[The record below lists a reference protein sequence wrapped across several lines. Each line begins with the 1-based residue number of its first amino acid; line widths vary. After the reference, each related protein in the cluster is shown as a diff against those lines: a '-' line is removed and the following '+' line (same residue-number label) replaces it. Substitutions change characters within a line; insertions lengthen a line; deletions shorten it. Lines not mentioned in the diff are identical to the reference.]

1 MVWWYGWQVIALTFL
16 GVLTCYVSA
25 LNLVLASIAYIAFE
39 HMQVWTLHWM
49 DSQTGMY
56 IHLCNWNEII
66 DIIMLC
72 NPVAMTPLLIHVN
85 LHTIFCHYV
94 YDAPPIC
101 M

>member
-1 MVWWYGWQVIALTFL
+1 MRIFLIHVCMHVIRILLMVWWYGWQVIALTFL

-56 IHLCNWNEII
+56 IHLCN
-66 DIIMLC
+66 
-72 NPVAMTPLLIHVN
+72 
-85 LHTIFCHYV
+85 
-94 YDAPPIC
+94 
-101 M
+101 